1 MLKPV
6 VLDLAEQLSRSD
18 PRLFGLPAGSLFASN
33 IRIQKFED
41 YDVITVWDGV
51 RRGWREWSK
60 IVVELEGLAAVPYS
74 APSSAPS
81 SASSSAPT
89 TSSSA
94 EVGKKRG
101 REEDV
106 EEEGK
111 TSKKTKTTGEAL
123 AEPVVKGRKRGAS
136 EADVDIEEEK
146 VVKRVR
152 FRL

>member
-74 APSSAPS
+74 APSSA
-81 SASSSAPT
+81 SSSAPT

-136 EADVDIEEEK
+136 EADVDFEEEK

-152 FRL
+152 FRV